1 MSIFAWLKGVTSGG
15 AVAPLHFVENERTF
29 AGLDMKAAID
39 AHIAWK
45 GRLEAQIRGD
55 AVESLEVGVVAA
67 DGNCTLGK
75 WLHGEGKAQ
84 FGRTQEF
91 DQLVSAHSD
100 FHLCAGA
107 ILADARDGKTEDA
120 TKALKTKLRPFSDA
134 VQLALVRLY
143 VKHQELAKH

>member
-1 MSIFAWLKGVTSGG
+1 MSIFAWLKGVTGGG
-15 AVAPLHFVENERTF
+15 AVAPLHFAENERTF
-29 AGLDMKAAID
+29 AGLDMKTAID

-55 AVESLEVGVVAA
+55 AVESLEIGVVAS

-75 WLHGEGKAQ
+75 WLHEDGKAQ
-84 FGRTQEF
+84 FGRTKEF
-91 DQLVSAHSD
+91 NQLVLVHED

-107 ILADARDGKTEDA
+107 ILSDARSGKHEDA
-120 TKALKTKLRPFSDA
+120 TRALKASLRPHSDA

-143 VKHQELAKH
+143 VKHQNQLKH